1 MKASI
6 SPTSSHTH
14 EQFCTPTRQI
24 WWEGVRFIC
33 RIMEHMKKVIAFDL
47 DNTLAESKSQVPD
60 IMAESLGRLLDKYDV
75 CIISGGRFEQFIK
88 QVVSRLDV
96 SGQQLARLHIMPTC
110 GTRYYRYEDIA
121 DEWKLI
127 YHHDLSADQK
137 KRIRAALER
146 GAKQLGMWE
155 AKPCGEIIEDRDS
168 QMTYSALGQD
178 IAEMLGEEGL
188 KRKYAWDPD
197 MKKRSALRDL
207 IAPELD
213 DLEVRVGG
221 ITSLDVTLPGVDK
234 AYGMRK
240 LMETLEI
247 SKDDILFIGDMLM
260 EGGNDYPVKV
270 MGIDT
275 VAVRDYQDTPFV
287 VEGILGVTN

>member
-1 MKASI
+1 
-6 SPTSSHTH
+6 
-14 EQFCTPTRQI
+14 
-24 WWEGVRFIC
+24 
-33 RIMEHMKKVIAFDL
+33 MKKVIAFDL
-47 DNTLAESKSQVPD
+47 DNTLAESKSQIPD
-60 IMAESLGRLLDKYDV
+60 VTAESLGRLLDKYDV
-75 CIISGGRFEQFIK
+75 CVVSGGRFEQFIK

-96 SGQQLARLHIMPTC
+96 SDEQLSRLHLMPTC
-110 GTRYYRYEDIA
+110 GTRYYRYDAISG
-121 DEWKLI
+121 EWKII
-127 YHHDLSADQK
+127 YHNDLSADQK
-137 KRIRAALER
+137 KRISAALER

-155 AKPCGEIIEDRDS
+155 EKPYGEIIEDRDS

-178 IAEMLGEEGL
+178 IAEMLGEEGIA
-188 KRKYAWDPD
+188 RKYAWDPD
-197 MKKRSALRDL
+197 MKKRCELRDL

-247 SKDDILFIGDMLM
+247 SKEDILFIGDMLM
-260 EGGNDYPVKV
+260 EGGNDFPVKV

-275 VAVRDYQDTPFV
+275 IAVRDYRDTPFV
-287 VEGILGVTN
+287 VEGILGVTD